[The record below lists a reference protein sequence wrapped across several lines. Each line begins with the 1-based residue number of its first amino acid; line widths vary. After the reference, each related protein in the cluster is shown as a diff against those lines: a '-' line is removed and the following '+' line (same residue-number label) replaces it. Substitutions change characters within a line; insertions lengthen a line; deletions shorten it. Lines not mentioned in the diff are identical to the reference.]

1 MPFALQRRCLNDSA
15 LVPLSQGLSNEMAA
29 SAGLMGRPNQIEAVM
44 SKLEKR
50 AGISEDAVDDD
61 PSNTKGEN
69 L

>member
-1 MPFALQRRCLNDSA
+1 VLNESA

-50 AGISEDAVDDD
+50 AGIFEDAVDDD

>member
-1 MPFALQRRCLNDSA
+1 MNDSA
-15 LVPLSQGLSNEMAA
+15 LVLLSQWLSNKMAA
-29 SAGLMGRPNQIEAVM
+29 SAGLMGRPNQIEAVI

-50 AGISEDAVDDD
+50 AGIFEDAVDGD